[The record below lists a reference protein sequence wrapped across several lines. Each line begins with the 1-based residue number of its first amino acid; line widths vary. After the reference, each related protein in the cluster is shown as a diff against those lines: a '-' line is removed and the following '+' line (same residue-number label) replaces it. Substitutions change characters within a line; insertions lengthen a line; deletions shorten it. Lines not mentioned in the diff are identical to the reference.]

1 MDGVQWR
8 MREWP
13 LSSVFILILLLHCVG
28 ILFFTRGFLLTR
40 TELPHYSNCSD
51 VCQSPCLQ
59 PHPPSYA
66 SPRHPNLNPDQ
77 SCWTKPVIDRLVI
90 IVLDA
95 LRFDFVA
102 PSTFFEEKKP
112 WMDKLQVLQKLACQ
126 EGSSA
131 KIFKSIAD
139 PPTTSLQRLKGLT
152 TGGLPTFIDV
162 GNSFG
167 APAIVE
173 DNLIYQLVHN
183 GKRVIMMGDD
193 TWLQLF
199 PHHFNKSYPF
209 PSFNVK
215 DLHTVDN
222 GCTTHLF
229 PSLYEEDWDVLIAHF
244 LGVDHAGHI
253 FGVNSI
259 PMTEKLDQYNVILEN
274 VVEML
279 ESQSG
284 PGGLH
289 ENTLLLVM
297 GDHGQTIN
305 GDHGG
310 GTAEEVE
317 TAIFAMGLKKPPS
330 SLLLEHDTSSCQLD
344 LDGRLVCISS
354 IQQIDFAV
362 TVSALLGVPFPF
374 GSIGRVNP
382 ELYALAS
389 GTWNFESSKEGIY
402 QNQSNTEEWMQN
414 YVNVLCINSWQVK
427 RYIDVYSASSVIGF
441 SNEDLLHLSAMYSQ
455 AMENWSNTM
464 INLLLHKNESC
475 HTSLPDLR
483 RQTDAYFSFLASVA
497 ELARSKWTEFNLKM
511 MGIGF
516 GVILTS
522 LLVHLLAIRRLDKLC
537 GVHFLSHAES
547 GISFGLTFSCLVVV
561 IRACSFLSNSY
572 ILEEGKVAS
581 FLAAATGMLNLRYSI
596 MKGKMLVEAVVFVLL
611 ISILRFTIELGLSK
625 QAVSSVLL
633 DICPSWIAELVPV
646 LALVV
651 LAFML
656 LKSIAHRSCKRII
669 KYVIIGTILSY
680 LLIAAYWASES
691 KLLNLPLPKGIRRN
705 FIPQIIYIIGC
716 AQLSSLALL
725 RFLTEEKTPNWE
737 ENIVFKMVA
746 MLSAWS
752 STVIILSGRQGP
764 LVALAS
770 IIGGWCIMRLKSFEQ
785 DCKNGTP
792 GTLSLYSSPVTQ
804 WSLIAVCLFFCTGHW
819 CAFDG
824 LHYAAAFIG
833 FEEFI
838 LVPQAILLSIDTF
851 GFSHILPIFGLPFL
865 VARQLPFGQGEQQRK
880 RFFFMQLSQVY
891 LMYGFITA
899 ISITFTILCVTI
911 QRRHLM
917 VWGLF
922 APKFVFDVAGLILTD
937 VLIFLAVLYYDFLGQ
952 K

>member
-1 MDGVQWR
+1 MDG
-8 MREWP
+8 
-13 LSSVFILILLLHCVG
+13 
-28 ILFFTRGFLLTR
+28 
-40 TELPHYSNCSD
+40 
-51 VCQSPCLQ
+51 
-59 PHPPSYA
+59 
-66 SPRHPNLNPDQ
+66 
-77 SCWTKPVIDRLVI
+77 
-90 IVLDA
+90 
-95 LRFDFVA
+95 
-102 PSTFFEEKKP
+102 
-112 WMDKLQVLQKLACQ
+112 
-126 EGSSA
+126 
-131 KIFKSIAD
+131 
-139 PPTTSLQRLKGLT
+139 
-152 TGGLPTFIDV
+152 
-162 GNSFG
+162 
-167 APAIVE
+167 
-173 DNLIYQLVHN
+173 
-183 GKRVIMMGDD
+183 RV
-193 TWLQLF
+193 
-199 PHHFNKSYPF
+199 
-209 PSFNVK
+209 
-215 DLHTVDN
+215 
-222 GCTTHLF
+222 
-229 PSLYEEDWDVLIAHF
+229 
-244 LGVDHAGHI
+244 
-253 FGVNSI
+253 
-259 PMTEKLDQYNVILEN
+259 
-274 VVEML
+274 
-279 ESQSG
+279 
-284 PGGLH
+284 
-289 ENTLLLVM
+289 
-297 GDHGQTIN
+297 
-305 GDHGG
+305 
-310 GTAEEVE
+310 
-317 TAIFAMGLKKPPS
+317 
-330 SLLLEHDTSSCQLD
+330 
-344 LDGRLVCISS
+344 VCISS

-374 GSIGRVNP
+374 GRCILVELFCIVGRANTVTLEIKSFIGRVNP

-516 GVILTS
+516 GVILIS

-656 LKSIAHRSCKRII
+656 LKSIAHSSCKRII

-833 FEEFI
+833 
-838 LVPQAILLSIDTF
+838 
-851 GFSHILPIFGLPFL
+851 
-865 VARQLPFGQGEQQRK
+865 
-880 RFFFMQLSQVY
+880 VY

-922 APKFVFDVAGLILTD
+922 APKFVFDVVGLILTD

>member
-1 MDGVQWR
+1 MSYNVNGVSHFNQ
-8 MREWP
+8 
-13 LSSVFILILLLHCVG
+13 
-28 ILFFTRGFLLTR
+28 FT
-40 TELPHYSNCSD
+40 
-51 VCQSPCLQ
+51 
-59 PHPPSYA
+59 
-66 SPRHPNLNPDQ
+66 
-77 SCWTKPVIDRLVI
+77 
-90 IVLDA
+90 
-95 LRFDFVA
+95 
-102 PSTFFEEKKP
+102 
-112 WMDKLQVLQKLACQ
+112 KLAPITIHEYHNCRK
-126 EGSSA
+126 EE
-131 KIFKSIAD
+131 I
-139 PPTTSLQRLKGLT
+139 SLT
-152 TGGLPTFIDV
+152 E
-162 GNSFG
+162 N
-167 APAIVE
+167 
-173 DNLIYQLVHN
+173 
-183 GKRVIMMGDD
+183 
-193 TWLQLF
+193 
-199 PHHFNKSYPF
+199 
-209 PSFNVK
+209 
-215 DLHTVDN
+215 
-222 GCTTHLF
+222 
-229 PSLYEEDWDVLIAHF
+229 
-244 LGVDHAGHI
+244 DHAGHI

-259 PMTEKLDQYNVILEN
+259 PMTEKLDQYNN

-344 LDGRLVCISS
+344 LLLVDKNQKERVKQVNPPTQMMVGLDPKSVISCPEQPRTSAKKSRINYPKTILVFSHIDNDKKSLNGLGGESNREEDETHGLLKYRATFGMKWVQETTNELMPIMWELLFAHTHSPLYTSFLINNWFGSRIPKMNNWFGSSIPKINNLFGSRVPNFFHFFDIQLPNDGRLVCISS

-427 RYIDVYSASSVIGF
+427 RYIDVYSASSLIGF

-547 GISFGLTFSCLVVV
+547 GISFGLTFSCLVVWKKEKSQV
-561 IRACSFLSNSY
+561 FLLPQLGCSTY
-572 ILEEGKVAS
+572 
-581 FLAAATGMLNLRYSI
+581 
-596 MKGKMLVEAVVFVLL
+596 AVVFVLL

-656 LKSIAHRSCKRII
+656 LKSIAHSSCKRII

-737 ENIVFKMVA
+737 ENLVFKMVA

-937 VLIFLAVLYYDFLGQ
+937 VLIFLAVLYYDFLEQ

>member
-1 MDGVQWR
+1 MSL
-8 MREWP
+8 
-13 LSSVFILILLLHCVG
+13 LSYPQKRPPKLYTLEAWSLSKCLYVKATSISKQILSTSLKLVGGFGHPILDFSSPILLFS
-28 ILFFTRGFLLTR
+28 IFLRVPQL
-40 TELPHYSNCSD
+40 
-51 VCQSPCLQ
+51 
-59 PHPPSYA
+59 
-66 SPRHPNLNPDQ
+66 
-77 SCWTKPVIDRLVI
+77 
-90 IVLDA
+90 
-95 LRFDFVA
+95 A
-102 PSTFFEEKKP
+102 PS
-112 WMDKLQVLQKLACQ
+112 
-126 EGSSA
+126 
-131 KIFKSIAD
+131 
-139 PPTTSLQRLKGLT
+139 
-152 TGGLPTFIDV
+152 LP
-162 GNSFG
+162 
-167 APAIVE
+167 
-173 DNLIYQLVHN
+173 
-183 GKRVIMMGDD
+183 IM
-193 TWLQLF
+193 
-199 PHHFNKSYPF
+199 
-209 PSFNVK
+209 
-215 DLHTVDN
+215 
-222 GCTTHLF
+222 
-229 PSLYEEDWDVLIAHF
+229 
-244 LGVDHAGHI
+244 
-253 FGVNSI
+253 
-259 PMTEKLDQYNVILEN
+259 
-274 VVEML
+274 
-279 ESQSG
+279 
-284 PGGLH
+284 
-289 ENTLLLVM
+289 
-297 GDHGQTIN
+297 
-305 GDHGG
+305 
-310 GTAEEVE
+310 
-317 TAIFAMGLKKPPS
+317 
-330 SLLLEHDTSSCQLD
+330 
-344 LDGRLVCISS
+344 DGRLVCISS

-596 MKGKMLVEAVVFVLL
+596 MKGKMLVEAVVFVLF

-770 IIGGWCIMRLKSFEQ
+770 IIGAIPSFLCSFAFPLLHILCSEELVKCCVIHFGPKLMVLQ
-785 DCKNGTP
+785 
-792 GTLSLYSSPVTQ
+792 S
-804 WSLIAVCLFFCTGHW
+804 

-917 VWGLF
+917 VY
-922 APKFVFDVAGLILTD
+922 P
-937 VLIFLAVLYYDFLGQ
+937 
-952 K
+952 